1 MVDRNRIWEYANE
14 LGQLLAEAPE
24 VEQYKRTEQALQQN
38 IEAQSLIRQF
48 RELQE
53 ELSSLEERGTDRKY
67 TKPLRDRIY
76 QLIIQMDQIPEI
88 QQFKEAQNKINELL
102 GSVSQLLADT
112 IMKKME
118 PAKDT
123 GCNG

>member
-118 PAKDT
+118 PAKDR